1 MLDHVTDV
9 GKDGDGRSGGR
20 TPRGWDSM
28 AQRVV
33 VVTGSAGGIGAVT
46 ADRFRDNGDVVI
58 GLDLV
63 DGFDVT
69 DPTACVAAADGALRD
84 HGRIDVLCNIAGV
97 GAVGDV
103 IDATQADWERVFGVN
118 VFGVANMSRAVLP
131 AMRLAGHGAIVNAC
145 SVAASVGLVER
156 AVYSASKGAV
166 LSLTKAMA
174 ADEVRYGVRVN
185 CVSPGTVRSPWV
197 ERLVASTHDPERSM
211 EALRRRQ
218 PLGRLV
224 ACEEVADA
232 ICYLAAESTFTT
244 GADFLLDGGITNVR
258 LVD

>member
-1 MLDHVTDV
+1 M
-9 GKDGDGRSGGR
+9 GGR
-20 TPRGWDSM
+20 
-28 AQRVV
+28 VV
-33 VVTGSAGGIGAVT
+33 IVTGSAGGIGAVT
-46 ADRFRDNGDVVI
+46 ADRFRASGDAVV
-58 GLDLV
+58 GLDLL

-69 DPTACVAAADGALRD
+69 DPAACVAAAEAVIAD
-84 HGRIDVLCNIAGV
+84 HGRIDVLCNIAGI

-103 IDATQADWERVFGVN
+103 VDATAADWQRVFAVN
-118 VFGVANMSRAVLP
+118 VFGLANMSRAVLP
-131 AMRLAGHGAIVNAC
+131 SMRSAGRGAIVNAC

-174 ADEVRYGVRVN
+174 ADEVRHGIRVN

-197 ERLVASTHDPERSM
+197 ERLVAATPDPEQAM
-211 EALRRRQ
+211 DALRRRQ

-224 ACEEVADA
+224 DCEEVADA
-232 ICYLAAESTFTT
+232 VWYLAADSTFTT
-244 GADFLLDGGITNVR
+244 GADFLLDGGITSVR